1 MPAIKLEQWPCPLNA
16 KRGSIL
22 EVALAAGVPYPHSC
36 RSGKCGACKSRLCA
50 GEVLMDG
57 YDPQVLTRE
66 ERDSGLILACR
77 AHPRGDVEVAWLQP
91 GSPGVGHPVRRVQ
104 ATVAHIEAA
113 THDIMRVRLKVD
125 DAPLA
130 FSAGQY
136 AELTF
141 DGCPARPY
149 SMANRP
155 DDATLEFH
163 IRHVR
168 GGLVSGH
175 IARQTRTGD
184 PVHLEGPYGTAFL
197 RQPADEPIVL
207 IAGGSGLAPMKSI
220 LLAALVQQVKVP
232 IHLYHGVR
240 DVRDIYDAQ
249 AIAIAGA
256 GRVHYIPVISLA
268 SQSTGY
274 REGLLHDA
282 VERDFQTL
290 SGFKVYLAGP
300 PPMVQAVSSAAVLR
314 LGAQRENIH
323 ADAFYAARD
332 VRQQRRE
339 EQQVT
344 RGFFRGLYRGGY
356 AD

>member
-1 MPAIKLEQWPCPLNA
+1 MPTIKLKQWPSPLNA

-22 EVALAAGVPYPHSC
+22 GVALAAGVPYPHSC
-36 RSGKCGACKSRLCA
+36 RSGECGACKSRLSA

-57 YDPQVLTRE
+57 YDPQVLTQE
-66 ERDSGLILACR
+66 ERDAGLILACR
-77 AHPRGDVEVAWLQP
+77 AHPRGDVEVAWLPP

-130 FSAGQY
+130 FAAGQY
-136 AELTF
+136 AQLSF
-141 DGCPARPY
+141 NGCPARPY

-155 DDATLEFH
+155 DDSTLEFH
-163 IRHVR
+163 IRRVP
-168 GGLVSGH
+168 GGVVSGH
-175 IARQTRTGD
+175 VARETRAGD
-184 PVHLEGPYGTAFL
+184 PVQLEGPYGAAFL
-197 RQPADEPIVL
+197 RQPAEEPIVL

-220 LLAALVQQVKVP
+220 LLAALVQQVKFP

-256 GRVHYIPVISLA
+256 GRVHYIPVLALA
-268 SQSTGY
+268 SQPSGY
-274 REGLLHDA
+274 REGLVHEAL
-282 VERDFQTL
+282 ERDFQTL

-300 PPMVQAVSSAAVLR
+300 PPMVDAVTAAVLR
-314 LGAQRENIH
+314 LGARRKSIH

-332 VRQQRRE
+332 RHQRRE
-339 EQQVT
+339 EQRIT
-344 RGFFRGLYRGGY
+344 KGFFRGLYRGER
-356 AD
+356 AN